1 MEDLYKYGV
10 PEQKKFPMPD
20 ADHVRSAIRFFNYVD
35 PRYEKELASAILRR
49 MKEYGLSFDDF
60 TVGEENRFSKYVPES
75 ALQHHGILGQKW
87 GVRRFQNSDG
97 SLTEA
102 GKQRY
107 FHSGETS
114 TGNQYSIKEMEPGKL
129 AKFLQRHSDRIKNL
143 VDRTINADIFDKD
156 GNKIGDLQLFDEGD
170 KSLNVTWIGIDD
182 DQRGKGYASSV
193 MKDTIQYAK
202 DKGYRQITLEVPGNS
217 PDARHI
223 YEKLGFKAGEKIS
236 DDDDVWGGLTKMRLQ
251 LDELQH
257 HGILG
262 QKWGV
267 RRYQNED
274 GSLTPA
280 GKRRLERK
288 DNRWIKRNAS
298 KIHNKA
304 YKKSQR
310 EMRKVTKQL
319 DRKYI
324 IRSDSERNG
333 RRYMNEY
340 NQNLARIM
348 NTKVENIAA
357 PSGRVVKFVAKR
369 GEYGVHTALAD
380 QGYDMN
386 KVKSGIWDDGRVA
399 YKSEKVEKR

>member
-1 MEDLYKYGV
+1 MEDKHKYGV

-20 ADHVRSAIRFFNYVD
+20 ADHVRSAIRFFNYVE

-87 GVRRFQNSDG
+87 GVRR
-97 SLTEA
+97 
-102 GKQRY
+102 
-107 FHSGETS
+107 
-114 TGNQYSIKEMEPGKL
+114 
-129 AKFLQRHSDRIKNL
+129 
-143 VDRTINADIFDKD
+143 
-156 GNKIGDLQLFDEGD
+156 
-170 KSLNVTWIGIDD
+170 
-182 DQRGKGYASSV
+182 
-193 MKDTIQYAK
+193 
-202 DKGYRQITLEVPGNS
+202 
-217 PDARHI
+217 
-223 YEKLGFKAGEKIS
+223 
-236 DDDDVWGGLTKMRLQ
+236 
-251 LDELQH
+251 
-257 HGILG
+257 
-262 QKWGV
+262 
-267 RRYQNED
+267 YQNAD

-288 DNRWIKRNAS
+288 DDRWIDRNAK
-298 KIHNKA
+298 KIHDKA

-319 DRKYI
+319 DRKYM
-324 IRSDSERNG
+324 IRSDNERNG

-348 NTKVENIAA
+348 NTKVENLTS
-357 PSGRVVKFVAKR
+357 PSGRAIRFVAKR

-386 KVKSGIWDDGRVA
+386 KVKSGIWDDGRIA
-399 YKSEKVEKR
+399 Y